1 MSTSLWAQKGDLKIS
16 LFEPCSVISYGSQRD
31 YIYNII
37 KKRICQIKRSILVE
51 NYYLGLDIGTNSVG
65 WAVTDENYQL
75 CKFRNKDMWGI
86 RLFDSAE
93 TAEERRLI
101 RNSRRRIQRRSKRI
115 KLLQELF
122 AEEIYKKDPNF
133 FIKLNESYLHLEDKS
148 LKAKYPLFCDDDYT
162 DINYYKEYPT
172 IFHLRKELIQNE
184 EKYDIRLI
192 YLALHNII
200 KYRGHFLIEGGLSS
214 VKNFDITFTNALTI
228 IEEQIG
234 YKFIVDGNNFEK
246 IEQILSDRKLRSKEK
261 IRKLKTTI
269 SLEVLDEEKTSK
281 EIKDIITAFCNLIV
295 GNKANLG
302 HFFDLREVEEL
313 KKTIKFSEEKYEE
326 EILPFLESEYPDQ
339 SLALESIK
347 SIYNWQILV
356 DILKNEDYL
365 SFAKVKDYESH
376 KNNLKDLRSLMLKYC
391 TKDEYNSFFNDEN
404 EKESYSAY
412 IGHVKKNNKKYHTK
426 DRIDEEE
433 FSKSISKIL
442 DGIKVS
448 KDLSSEDRKIL
459 EKLEEENENLSI
471 FPLQRSS
478 DNAVIPNQV
487 HKLELDKILENA
499 SKHYRFLD
507 KQDSSGLTTKEK
519 IKSIMT
525 FRIPYFI
532 GPLSDRHKEEGSN
545 TWIIR
550 KEGRNDRIYPWN
562 IEEIVDY
569 EKSNE
574 KFINRM
580 TNKCTYLYGEDV
592 IADNSLLYSKFK
604 VLNELNNLKIRNK
617 KISVELKQRIYKDLF
632 MEKTRVTGKMLLNY
646 LRTEDSE
653 LRQEDLSGF
662 DIDFKNSLKSYL
674 DFKRQVFHND
684 SSFINNIE
692 IYNAIENIIKWL
704 TIYGE
709 DKKTIKT
716 MINRVYPDLFTDEQI
731 NKISLL
737 RYTSWGRFSQK
748 FLNGIEGDFQETA
761 EIFTIIDALWETN
774 DNLMQILSP
783 RYTFAEKI
791 DSINKEVIGEIDE
804 ISYDTIVK
812 DLYVSPSNK
821 RAIWQTIK
829 ITEEIKKV
837 MGCEPKRIFVEMAR
851 SHDEKN
857 RTKSRKNRLLELY
870 KNCKTDTRNW
880 SDEISEREE
889 RDFNS
894 RKLYLYYTQM
904 GRCMYSSKEI
914 DIDDLMKK
922 NSNWDIDHIY
932 PQSKIKDD
940 SLNNLVLVSK
950 TINSKKSNEL
960 LSASIQK
967 KQEKFWLALLHKG
980 FISKEK
986 YNRLMRR
993 EDFSNEELSSF
1004 INRQLVETRQ
1014 STKIITDLFE
1024 NMYENSKVIYVK
1036 ANLVSDFR
1044 YNIIDRLKSRLVN
1057 DFHHAKDAYLNIVV
1071 GNVYYSKFTSNPLN
1085 WIKENRD
1092 KGHSIR
1098 AIFNF
1103 DIGKEGKLAW
1113 KAGKNGTRDLVKRTI
1128 DRDNILY
1135 TEMTYCENGKLF
1147 LDTKARKGE
1156 NSGLSIKKG
1165 LDRDKYGGYTG
1176 IATSYFALVEF
1187 EKKGKRLKQITGVPI
1202 YVSNMLKYDENALL
1216 NYYKKLGYEN
1226 VKIII
1231 PKIKKNSL
1239 IIFNGFPMRLR
1250 GENKTQ
1256 NILKGNLQ
1264 LKLDSKSYETVRR
1277 MEKFKAKYSEEKVS
1291 ERFDKLND
1299 EDLILLYDV
1308 FVEKLST
1315 IYKNR
1320 PANFSKDLIEA
1331 RDKFT
1336 GLKTEEKIDCLVN
1349 IIITF
1354 STKATNTSNLKL
1366 IGNGASQGSMKVS
1379 KNTLC
1384 KGRLVLVNQS
1394 ITGLFENRVQL

>member
-1 MSTSLWAQKGDLKIS
+1 M
-16 LFEPCSVISYGSQRD
+16 
-31 YIYNII
+31 
-37 KKRICQIKRSILVE
+37 KRRILVKD
-51 NYYLGLDIGTNSVG
+51 YYLGLDVGTNSVG
-65 WAVTDENYQL
+65 WAVTDENYEL
-75 CKFRNKDMWGI
+75 CNFRGKDMWGI
-86 RLFDSAE
+86 RLFDGAE
-93 TAEERRLI
+93 TAADRRIIRNTRRRLD
-101 RNSRRRIQRRSKRI
+101 RRRQRLE
-115 KLLQELF
+115 LLQDIF

-148 LKAKYPLFCDDDYT
+148 LNIKYPLFNDKNYT
-162 DINYYKEYPT
+162 DIEYYSEYPT
-172 IFHLRKELIQNE
+172 IFHLRKKLIE
-184 EKYDIRLI
+184 STEKNDIRLI

-200 KYRGHFLIEGGLSS
+200 KYRGHFLIEGELSS
-214 VKNFDITFTNALTI
+214 VKNFEITFTNALSI
-228 IEEQIG
+228 VEEQLG
-234 YKFIVDGNNFEK
+234 YLFTVDNNDFGK
-246 IEQILSDRKLRSKEK
+246 IENILSDKKLYSNEK
-261 IRKLKTTI
+261 IKQIKALL
-269 SLEVLDEEKTSK
+269 SLEILDGEKTSK
-281 EIKDIITAFCNLIV
+281 EIKDIVDAFCKLIV

-302 HFFDLREVEEL
+302 YFFDLREVEEL

-326 EILPFLESEYPDQ
+326 EILPFLENDFPDQ
-339 SLALESIK
+339 ALALESIK

-376 KNNLKDLRSLMLKYC
+376 KDNLNDFKYLMKKYLKKDKYR
-391 TKDEYNSFFNDEN
+391 SFFNDEN

-412 IGHVKKNNKKYHTK
+412 IGHVIKNNKKYHTK
-426 DRIDEEE
+426 DRIDQED
-433 FSKSISKIL
+433 FSKYVGKIL
-442 DGIKVS
+442 DEIEKNTDIS
-448 KDLSSEDRKIL
+448 AEDKKIL
-459 EKLEEENENLSI
+459 ENLKIDNNNQSI
-471 FPLQRSS
+471 FPLQRST

-487 HKLELDKILENA
+487 HTLELDKILENA
-499 SKHYRFLD
+499 SKHYDFLNE
-507 KQDSSGLTTKEK
+507 KDSDSLTNLDK
-519 IKSIMT
+519 IKSIMK
-525 FRIPYFI
+525 FRIPYFV
-532 GPLSDRHKEEGSN
+532 GPLSDRHQDEGSN
-545 TWIIR
+545 SWIVR
-550 KEGRNDRIYPWN
+550 REGRNDRIYPWN

-574 KFINRM
+574 IFINRM
-580 TNKCTYLYGEDV
+580 TNKCTYLYDADV
-592 IADNSLLYSKFK
+592 IPNASLLYSKFK

-617 KISVELKQRIYKDLF
+617 KISVELKQRIYTDLF
-632 MEKTRVTGKMLLNY
+632 MEKSRVTGKMLLNY
-646 LRTEDSE
+646 LKIEDSE
-653 LRQEDLSGF
+653 LREEDLSGF
-662 DIDFKNSLKSYL
+662 DKDFNNSLKSYL
-674 DFKRQVFHND
+674 DFKRGVFFED
-684 SSFINNIE
+684 PTLMNNAEVNRSIE
-692 IYNAIENIIKWL
+692 EIIKWI

-709 DKKTIKT
+709 DKKTIKG
-716 MINRVYPDLFTDEQI
+716 MINKAYSDIYTAEQVK
-731 NKISLL
+731 KICTF
-737 RYTSWGRFSQK
+737 RYSSWGRFSEE
-748 FLNGIEGDFQETA
+748 FLNKVEGASFETG
-761 EIFTIIDALWETN
+761 EVLTIIDTLWETN
-774 DNLMQILSP
+774 DNLMQILSS
-783 RYTFAEKI
+783 RYSFSE
-791 DSINKEVIGEIDE
+791 EIDE
-804 ISYDTIVK
+804 INSKLIGNIDEVSYDALVK

-829 ITEEIKKV
+829 ITEEIKKI

-851 SHDEKN
+851 SHDEKK
-857 RTKSRKNRLLELY
+857 RTKSRKDNLLDLY
-870 KNCKTDTRNW
+870 ANCQSDTRKW
-880 SDEISEREE
+880 TEEISQRDE

-914 DIDDLMKK
+914 DIDELMKK
-922 NSNWDIDHIY
+922 NSKWDIDHIY

-960 LSASIQK
+960 LNASIQS
-967 KQEKFWLALLHKG
+967 KQEKFWLGLLQKG

-993 EDFSNEELSSF
+993 EDFSSEELSSF

-1024 NMYENSKVIYVK
+1024 NMYEDSKVIYVK

-1044 YNIIDRLKSRLVN
+1044 YKTIDSLKSRLVN

-1071 GNVYYSKFTSNPLN
+1071 GNAYYSKFTSNPAN
-1085 WIKENRD
+1085 WIKKNRD

-1113 KAGKNGTRDLVKRTI
+1113 KAGKNGTRELVKRTI

-1156 NSGLSIKKG
+1156 NSGLPIKKG
-1165 LDRDKYGGYTG
+1165 LDREKYGGYKG

-1187 EKKGKRLKQITGVPI
+1187 EKKGKTLKNITGVPI

-1216 NYYKKLGYEN
+1216 NYYQDLGYEN
-1226 VKIII
+1226 VKIRI

-1239 IIFNGFPMRLR
+1239 IIFEGFPMRLR
-1250 GENKTQ
+1250 GVTEAN
-1256 NILKGNLQ
+1256 NLLKGNLQ

-1277 MEKFKAKYSEEKVS
+1277 MERFKEKYSEEKVS
-1291 ERFDKLND
+1291 EKFDKLND

-1315 IYKNR
+1315 IYRKR
-1320 PANFSKDLIEA
+1320 PSNFSNDLVEA
-1331 RDKFT
+1331 RAKFT
-1336 GLKTEEKIDCLVN
+1336 DLKIEDKIDCLVN
-1349 IIITF
+1349 IINTF

-1366 IGNGASQGSMKVS
+1366 IGNGSSQGSMKVS

-1394 ITGLFENRVQL
+1394 VTGLFENRVQL

>member
-1 MSTSLWAQKGDLKIS
+1 MK
-16 LFEPCSVISYGSQRD
+16 RR
-31 YIYNII
+31 II
-37 KKRICQIKRSILVE
+37 VE
-51 NYYLGLDIGTNSVG
+51 DYYLGLDIGTNSVG
-65 WAVTDENYQL
+65 WSVTNTNYEL
-75 CKFRNKDMWGI
+75 CKFRGKDMWGI
-86 RLFDSAE
+86 RLFDGAE

-115 KLLQELF
+115 KLLQEIF

-148 LKAKYPLFCDDDYT
+148 KKIKYPLFNDKSYT
-162 DINYYKEYPT
+162 DIDYFREYPT
-172 IFHLRKELIQNE
+172 IFHLRKKLIESTDKN
-184 EKYDIRLI
+184 DIRLI

-200 KYRGHFLIEGGLSS
+200 KYRGHFLIEGELSS
-214 VKNFDITFTNALTI
+214 VKNFEITLTNALTI
-228 IEEQIG
+228 IEEQLG
-234 YKFIVDGNNFEK
+234 YKFTVDKNDFEK
-246 IEQILSDRKLRSKEK
+246 IEQILSAKKLKSNEK
-261 IRKLKTTI
+261 IKQIKTKI
-269 SLEVLDEEKTSK
+269 SLEVLDDEKTSK
-281 EIKDIITAFCNLIV
+281 EIKDIITAFCKLIV

-326 EILPFLESEYPDQ
+326 EILPFLENDFPDQ
-339 SLALESIK
+339 ALALESIK
-347 SIYNWQILV
+347 SIYNWQVLV

-365 SFAKVKDYESH
+365 SFAKVKDFESH
-376 KNNLKDLRSLMLKYC
+376 KNNLKDLRRLMLKYC
-391 TKDEYNSFFNDEN
+391 TKDEYNRFFNDEN
-404 EKESYSAY
+404 EKNSYSAY

-426 DRIDEEE
+426 DRIEQEE
-433 FSKSISKIL
+433 FSKSLSKVL
-442 DGIKVS
+442 GRIKLS
-448 KDLSSEDRKIL
+448 KDLSAEDRKIL
-459 EKLEEENENLSI
+459 DRLEEENENLNI
-471 FPLQRSS
+471 FTLQRSS

-499 SKHYRFLD
+499 SRHYDFLNEIDPD
-507 KQDSSGLTTKEK
+507 KLANPDSLTNKEK
-519 IKSIMT
+519 IMSIMK
-525 FRIPYFI
+525 FRIPYFV
-532 GPLSDRHKEEGSN
+532 GPLSDRHKDEESN
-545 TWIIR
+545 TWIVR
-550 KEGRNDRIYPWN
+550 REGRKDRIYPWN

-574 KFINRM
+574 IFINRM
-580 TNKCTYLYGEDV
+580 TNKCSYLYDEDV
-592 IADNSLLYSKFK
+592 IPNASLLYSKFK

-617 KISVELKQRIYKDLF
+617 KISVELKQRIYTDLF
-632 MEKTRVTGKMLLNY
+632 MEKSRVTGKMLLNY
-646 LRTEDSE
+646 LKIQDSE
-653 LRQEDLSGF
+653 LQEEDLSGF
-662 DIDFKNSLKSYL
+662 DKDFNNSLKSYL
-674 DFKRQVFHND
+674 DFKRGVFFENPSLMNNPQVNE
-684 SSFINNIE
+684 SIE
-692 IYNAIENIIKWL
+692 EIIKWI

-709 DKKTIKT
+709 DKKTIKG
-716 MINRVYPDLFTDEQI
+716 MINKNYPDIFTDEQVK
-731 NKISLL
+731 KIATFS
-737 RYTSWGRFSQK
+737 YSSWGRFSKK
-748 FLNGIEGDFQETA
+748 FLNEVEGTFFETG
-761 EIFTIIDALWETN
+761 EMLSIIDFLWETN
-774 DNLMQILSP
+774 DNLMQILSS
-783 RYTFAEKI
+783 RYDFSEKI
-791 DSINKEVIGEIDE
+791 DEINSRTIGKIDE
-804 ISYDTIVK
+804 ISYDALVK

-851 SHDEKN
+851 SHDEKK
-857 RTKSRKNRLLELY
+857 RTKSRKDRLLELY
-870 KNCKTDTRNW
+870 ESCESDMRDWT
-880 SDEISEREE
+880 DEISQRDE

-914 DIDDLMKK
+914 DIDELMKK
-922 NSNWDIDHIY
+922 NSKWDIDHIY

-960 LSASIQK
+960 LNASIQE

-1156 NSGLSIKKG
+1156 NSGLPIKKG

-1226 VKIII
+1226 VQIII

-1366 IGNGASQGSMKVS
+1366 VGKGTNVGNIAVN